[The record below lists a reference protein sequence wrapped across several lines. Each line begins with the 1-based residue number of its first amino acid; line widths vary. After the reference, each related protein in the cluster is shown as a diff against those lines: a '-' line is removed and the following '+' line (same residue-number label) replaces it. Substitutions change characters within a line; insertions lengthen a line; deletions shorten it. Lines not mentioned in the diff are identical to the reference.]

1 MNYATLKRHDIAN
14 GPGVRVSLFVS
25 GCEHHCKGCFNPET
39 WDFNYGK
46 PFTGDMMD
54 KIVRACNHDLIAG
67 LSLLGGEPM
76 HPANQ
81 ATVLRVMKTFRNVFP
96 HKTIWCY
103 TGYLFEDLRDGKVGD
118 PAVVKEMLSLIDVL
132 VDGEFHEAEKDLNLR
147 FRGSRNQRLIRA
159 ADSLKAGTILLW
171 EDEETE
177 KKD

>member
-1 MNYATLKRHDIAN
+1 MKRHDIAN

-54 KIVRACNHDLIAG
+54 KIVRACNHDFIAG

>member
-25 GCEHHCKGCFNPET
+25 GCGHHCKGCFNPET
-39 WDFNYGK
+39 WDFQYGK
-46 PFTGDMMD
+46 PFTGDVMD
-54 KIVRACNHDLIAG
+54 RIVRACNHDFITG

-81 ATVLRVMKTFRNVFP
+81 ATVLRVMQTFKNVFP
-96 HKTIWCY
+96 RKTIWCY

-118 PAVVKEMLSLIDVL
+118 PAVAKEMLSLTDVL
-132 VDGEFHEAEKDLNLR
+132 VDGKFHEDEKDLNLR

-159 ADSLKAGTILLW
+159 AAALKEGRVLLW

-177 KKD
+177 EGD